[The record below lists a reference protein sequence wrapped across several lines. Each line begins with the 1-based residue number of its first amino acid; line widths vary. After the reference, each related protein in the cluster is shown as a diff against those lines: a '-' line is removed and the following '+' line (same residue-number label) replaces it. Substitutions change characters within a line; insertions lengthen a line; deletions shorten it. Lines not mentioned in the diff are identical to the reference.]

1 MWFKPNRENWSENM
15 SRYTPGMIMLLSFVL
30 LYVFVVVSSD
40 DIKFFVCFQE
50 SQKWQLEIA

>member
-30 LYVFVVVSSD
+30 LYVVVSSD